1 LNRPKH
7 TAVHAR
13 SGGAGE
19 APAGSGAEPADLSPL
34 AAALRGL
41 TPPRHGPD
49 FWDELDRR
57 LADEPQ
63 LRLAPRSA
71 IRPITQP
78 PPVID
83 DAKLAKGLKATD
95 IPSPSRSSS
104 RRTLL
109 LAALAVLALLIVAVA
124 VQAPEDEAPTEA
136 GPSQPE
142 DTGGRAP
149 TSDPP
154 ATPPT
159 TPAPTVPPGTIDP
172 AAPLTPAGVGPL
184 AIGASLADLQA
195 AGLTIQHDDSMFTSS
210 GGSCYEARVRGALD
224 LRLRFR
230 APDGERGTDD
240 PRLGVLAAVSIESG
254 LPTAR
259 TSDTRIGLGAPEQ
272 QVLAAYGGN
281 LDERAHPFV
290 SGGHIL
296 RADAGNG
303 TGIAF
308 MTDGAAVIGVSVG
321 EMDAIRFVNECG

>member
-1 LNRPKH
+1 MSRAKH
-7 TAVHAR
+7 TAAGDPAAGGETVA
-13 SGGAGE
+13 SGTGPGG
-19 APAGSGAEPADLSPL
+19 PSPL
-34 AAALRGL
+34 AAALREL
-41 TPPRHGPD
+41 APPRHGPD
-49 FWDELDRR
+49 FWEGLDRR

-83 DAKLAKGLKATD
+83 DSSLAKSLKGTD

-109 LAALAVLALLIVAVA
+109 VAAVAVLALLVVVLA
-124 VQAPEDEAPTEA
+124 VQAPDDEAPTEA
-136 GPSQPE
+136 GPSRTE
-142 DTGGRAP
+142 ETGGRAP

-154 ATPPT
+154 PTTPT

-172 AAPLTPAGVGPL
+172 AAPLAPAGVGPL
-184 AIGASLADLQA
+184 AIGASLGELQA
-195 AGLTIQHDDSMFTSS
+195 AGLTIQSDDSMFTSS

-240 PRLGVLAAVSIESG
+240 PGLGVLTAVSIESG
-254 LPTAR
+254 LPTSR

-308 MTDGAAVIGVSVG
+308 MTDGAAVIGISVG
-321 EMDAIRFVNECG
+321 EMDAIRFVNECD